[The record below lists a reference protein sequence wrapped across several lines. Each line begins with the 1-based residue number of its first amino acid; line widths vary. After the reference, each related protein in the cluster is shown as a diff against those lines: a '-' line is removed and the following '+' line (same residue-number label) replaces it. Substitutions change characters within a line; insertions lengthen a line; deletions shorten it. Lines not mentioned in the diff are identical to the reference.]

1 VPVRF
6 ESSQGLVVRPVDP
19 GEIDRFDALLD
30 EHHWLGRGL
39 VGETLRHIAEIDG
52 TWVALVGYGSAALTV
67 SARDHFI
74 GWSPAARYRRLRFV
88 TNNQRFCL
96 LPAGRVANL
105 ASAVLG
111 ASLRRLSRDFESSW
125 RHPVVLIETFTDPT
139 RHRGTCYQAANFSAV
154 GATTGWRRHSGSYVH
169 HGQSKTVWLRPL
181 RRGATSILSG
191 TFDHP
196 IITAHPKR
204 RPLIDANTLD
214 FDSEVGLLARLATL
228 PEHRSAR
235 GIRHSVAS
243 VIAVG
248 VVAVLAGA
256 RSFVSIGEVAAELP
270 QDVLA
275 RLGAK
280 FHPDR
285 QCYIAPSEP
294 TIRRHLQSV
303 DPDQLDTVV
312 GTWLFDQSVM
322 VHTNSSGLV
331 GIAVDGKALRGARQV
346 DDRRTF
352 LFAGMLHATGAVVAQ
367 REVDSKT
374 NEIKALRPL
383 FADRGTLAGTVI
395 TADAMHAQ
403 RDHAAFIVEERQG
416 DYLVGVKSNQPSLLD
431 ALESLPGGSFSP

>member
-1 VPVRF
+1 VPDRF

-67 SARDHFI
+67 SARDRFI
-74 GWSPAARYRRLRFV
+74 GWSPAVRYRRLRFV

-96 LPAGRVANL
+96 LPGGRVANL
-105 ASAVLG
+105 ASGVLG

-125 RHPVVLIETFTDPT
+125 RHPVVLVETFTDPT
-139 RHRGTCYQAANFSAV
+139 RHRGTCYQAANFSSIGVTA
-154 GATTGWRRHSGSYVH
+154 GWRRHSGSYVH
-169 HGQSKTVWLRPL
+169 HGAPKTVWLRPL
-181 RRGATSILSG
+181 RRGATSILSS

-256 RSFVSIGEVAAELP
+256 RSFTSIGEVAAELP
-270 QDVLA
+270 QDVLS

-294 TIRRHLQSV
+294 TIRRHLQSI

-312 GTWLFDQSVM
+312 GTWLYDQSAM
-322 VHTNSSGLV
+322 VTSNSSGLV
-331 GIAVDGKALRGARQV
+331 GIAVDGKALRGARQQ

-367 REVDSKT
+367 RAVDSKT

-383 FADRGTLAGTVI
+383 FADRETLAGTVI

-403 RDHAAFIVEERQG
+403 RDHAAFIVEERHG
-416 DYLVGVKSNQPSLLD
+416 DYLVGVKSNQPNLLD